1 MLFSRF
7 VRSGLLPVLLGRGLL
22 STAAATA
29 ASDPCVKVAGLL
41 FADPADAIACQK
53 SFPFNETLR
62 QNVLSVVSGVFD
74 FYTFEDYYLNSPP
87 PFQDST
93 TNIRADIARI
103 NSTYYEVCTL
113 SILVTDTQFMTFF
126 HGFKTDYDFNRDLF
140 DFTTQ
145 LNDGHTRWF
154 PSCYNSYQNVL
165 PAPVVI
171 LDNGIFIAPHSV
183 EFLTQIGHNF
193 IDFFAERNF
202 NWQRL
207 AGAQVLTIGGLPAS
221 DYIDKIASTVSGNFL
236 DHNVR
241 VNSVVSSYWI
251 PNTTILGRLGDLA
264 GPFFLTQTSLNF
276 SLILVNSTVPE
287 FVDVPFVA
295 SFGGESFTDGQ
306 SYWANNCAANNETN
320 GVDLR
325 SSSSPSAQ
333 SRPRLSRAALKDLG
347 AQARTA
353 VDLPESCS
361 PTLTPTSGSTG
372 VIKSFILPG
381 NKTGVM
387 FVGSF
392 EPEDPIRFQFDVVD
406 AISQFKSS
414 GNGGGIVC
422 LGIFLVAV
430 LAGIDA
436 GFPAFQSTS
445 RANPLAQKILKAVIA
460 QGLNG
465 TISDYAPDN
474 WQFLNGT
481 LIPNNFD
488 YNDPSLPFT
497 INGRSEP
504 TSQRFMDTCPS
515 PSVTIPQTPPFD
527 LNNVVI
533 VGNGNCA
540 STCSM
545 FTTAMFERH
554 QTKIAVFGGHPS
566 QPIEYKGMAGNQVLE
581 WVDLD
586 TEIKTSGLKDDPLSP
601 PDLLVN
607 GNMRHNWRTAY
618 SGLDE
623 SVPIAYASEH
633 PQYRFSYTAETYNNP
648 QNLWLFA

>member
-1 MLFSRF
+1 
-7 VRSGLLPVLLGRGLL
+7 
-22 STAAATA
+22 
-29 ASDPCVKVAGLL
+29 
-41 FADPADAIACQK
+41 
-53 SFPFNETLR
+53 
-62 QNVLSVVSGVFD
+62 
-74 FYTFEDYYLNSPP
+74 
-87 PFQDST
+87 
-93 TNIRADIARI
+93 
-103 NSTYYEVCTL
+103 
-113 SILVTDTQFMTFF
+113 
-126 HGFKTDYDFNRDLF
+126 
-140 DFTTQ
+140 
-145 LNDGHTRWF
+145 
-154 PSCYNSYQNVL
+154 
-165 PAPVVI
+165 
-171 LDNGIFIAPHSV
+171 
-183 EFLTQIGHNF
+183 
-193 IDFFAERNF
+193 
-202 NWQRL
+202 
-207 AGAQVLTIGGLPAS
+207 
-221 DYIDKIASTVSGNFL
+221 
-236 DHNVR
+236 
-241 VNSVVSSYWI
+241 
-251 PNTTILGRLGDLA
+251 
-264 GPFFLTQTSLNF
+264 
-276 SLILVNSTVPE
+276 
-287 FVDVPFVA
+287 
-295 SFGGESFTDGQ
+295 
-306 SYWANNCAANNETN
+306 
-320 GVDLR
+320 
-325 SSSSPSAQ
+325 
-333 SRPRLSRAALKDLG
+333 
-347 AQARTA
+347 
-353 VDLPESCS
+353 
-361 PTLTPTSGSTG
+361 
-372 VIKSFILPG
+372 
-381 NKTGVM
+381 M

-414 GNGGGIVC
+414 GVTNLLVDVTENGGGIVC

-465 TISDYAPDN
+465 TLSDYAPDN

-648 QNLWLFA
+648 QNLWLFAEKYFFG